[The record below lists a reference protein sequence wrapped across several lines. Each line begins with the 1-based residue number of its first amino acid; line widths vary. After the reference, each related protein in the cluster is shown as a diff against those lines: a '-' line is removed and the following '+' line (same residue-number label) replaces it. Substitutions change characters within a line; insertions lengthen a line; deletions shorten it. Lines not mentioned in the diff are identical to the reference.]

1 MEEVTE
7 QTFVGKSEINN
18 IFDLPPTQIAIV
30 DGDYVTHRCSEVS
43 DEQSIVF
50 DFLVDAKYYADL
62 TKSYLTFDTK
72 IEGADA
78 TNNKVGPVNLWGHS
92 CFRGI
97 KVTLN
102 DELVTDMSDDMYPY
116 ESMLTTLL
124 SYGADA
130 KKTHLFLG
138 GYSDDTSGKMD
149 SYDPT
154 DPDCNP
160 GLVRRATGINTGSK
174 TELLMRPHIN
184 IFQQERLLPPGTK
197 VRMTLYPTPSN
208 FNLMADATGS
218 TKYKTK
224 IANPRLHLRRVELSS
239 TTQMAHITEKQND
252 NAMRYPVRELKTKQ
266 KSIYTGSSDYEETVY
281 NGVIPRRVWI
291 GMVEQAARTGSYK
304 KNPFNF
310 QHFDMSSIQ
319 LKVGGRLVPSEPL
332 EADFENNLYKEMYFH
347 LFSQMDN
354 MFDDHGNGITYEDFK
369 NGFCIMAF
377 DLTADMEDGEHLEL
391 KKRGTVD
398 LKIRFKNPVTTNIS
412 VICAA
417 EYENVVSITGRD
429 QKVSKS

>member
-1 MEEVTE
+1 
-7 QTFVGKSEINN
+7 
-18 IFDLPPTQIAIV
+18 
-30 DGDYVTHRCSEVS
+30 
-43 DEQSIVF
+43 
-50 DFLVDAKYYADL
+50 
-62 TKSYLTFDTK
+62 
-72 IEGADA
+72 
-78 TNNKVGPVNLWGHS
+78 
-92 CFRGI
+92 
-97 KVTLN
+97 
-102 DELVTDMSDDMYPY
+102 
-116 ESMLTTLL
+116 
-124 SYGADA
+124 
-130 KKTHLFLG
+130 
-138 GYSDDTSGKMD
+138 MD

-239 TTQMAHITEKQND
+239 TTQMAPITEKQND